1 MDHISL
7 HGKIM
12 MKKILKVEG
21 MTCQH
26 CVDTV
31 TKKVSMITGV
41 TNVMVNIEEKKVSIE
56 FEESKTQLEKISHQI
71 IEAGFEVVVS

>member
-1 MDHISL
+1 
-7 HGKIM
+7 M

-31 TKKVSMITGV
+31 TEKVSMITGV
-41 TNVMVNIEEKKVSIE
+41 KKVMVNLEEKKVSIE
-56 FEESKTQLEKISHQI
+56 FEESQVQLNKISAQI
-71 IEAGFEVVVS
+71 IEAGFEVVSS

>member
-7 HGKIM
+7 QGKIM

-41 TNVMVNIEEKKVSIE
+41 TNVMVNLEEKK
-56 FEESKTQLEKISHQI
+56 
-71 IEAGFEVVVS
+71 

>member
-1 MDHISL
+1 
-7 HGKIM
+7 M

-31 TKKVSMITGV
+31 TEQVSMITGV
-41 TNVMVNIEEKKVSIE
+41 TNVMVSLEEKKVSIE
-56 FEESKTQLEKISHQI
+56 FEESQTQLDKISNQI

>member
-1 MDHISL
+1 
-7 HGKIM
+7 

-31 TKKVSMITGV
+31 IEKVSMIRGV
-41 TNVMVNIEEKKVSIE
+41 KKVTANLEEKKVSIE
-56 FEESKTQLEKISHQI
+56 FEESQTQLNKISTQI
-71 IEAGFEVVVS
+71 IEAGFEVVAS

>member
-1 MDHISL
+1 
-7 HGKIM
+7 M

-31 TKKVSMITGV
+31 TEQVSMITGV
-41 TNVMVNIEEKKVSIE
+41 TNVMVSLEEKKVSIE
-56 FEESKTQLEKISHQI
+56 FEESQTQLDKISNQI
-71 IEAGFEVVVS
+71 TEAGFEVVNI

>member
-1 MDHISL
+1 
-7 HGKIM
+7 M

-31 TKKVSMITGV
+31 TEKVSMITGV
-41 TNVMVNIEEKKVSIE
+41 KKVMVNLEEKKVSIE
-56 FEESKTQLEKISHQI
+56 FEESQTQLNKISAQI
-71 IEAGFEVVVS
+71 IEAGFEIIGS

>member
-1 MDHISL
+1 
-7 HGKIM
+7 M

-41 TNVMVNIEEKKVSIE
+41 TNVMVSLEEKKVSIE
-56 FEESKTQLEKISHQI
+56 FEESQTQLDKISNQV
-71 IEAGFEVVVS
+71 IEAGFEVVNI

>member
-1 MDHISL
+1 
-7 HGKIM
+7 M

-31 TKKVSMITGV
+31 IEKVSMIRGV
-41 TNVMVNIEEKKVSIE
+41 KKVTANLEEKKVSIE
-56 FEESKTQLEKISHQI
+56 FEESQTQLNKISTQI
-71 IEAGFEVVVS
+71 IEAGFEVVGS

>member
-1 MDHISL
+1 
-7 HGKIM
+7 M

-31 TKKVSMITGV
+31 TEQVSMITGV
-41 TNVMVNIEEKKVSIE
+41 TNVMVSLEEKKVSIE
-56 FEESKTQLEKISHQI
+56 FEESQTQLDKISNQI
-71 IEAGFEVVVS
+71 IEAGFEVVNI